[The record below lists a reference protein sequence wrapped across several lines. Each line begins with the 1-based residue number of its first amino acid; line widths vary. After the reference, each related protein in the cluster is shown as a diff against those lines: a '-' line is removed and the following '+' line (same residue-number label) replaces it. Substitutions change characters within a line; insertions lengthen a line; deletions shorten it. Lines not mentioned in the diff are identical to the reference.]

1 MSIYVGEVLK
11 HVVGDVYAPVTV
23 LVIVVY
29 GVAVGLIVV

>member
-11 HVVGDVYAPVTV
+11 HVVGGRLRPVTV